1 MEIAT
6 QSFLGRSDLPRG
18 LRNNNPL
25 NLVKTSIPWQGK
37 LPGNDPRFEQFRT
50 LGYGIRA
57 GLLDLYNDYYQDGQQ
72 TLIDLI
78 SEFAPP
84 NENDTAAYIQYVAN
98 NTGLMANQKFNAN
111 KLPEIAYYMA
121 VLENGQQFAGYLNI
135 NDFKKI
141 YNGLALQRGAPQA
154 KQSKNINP
162 FVVGL
167 AYWLLN

>member
-1 MEIAT
+1 MEIAA

-98 NTGLMANQKFNAN
+98 NTGLMPNEKFTAD

-121 VLENGQQFAGYLNI
+121 VLENGQQYAGYLNI
-135 NDFKKI
+135 NDFKRI
-141 YNGLALQRGAPQA
+141 YNALAVQRGAPQA
-154 KQSKNINP
+154 KQSENINP
-162 FVVGL
+162 FLLGI